1 MVLLLYPIVSQ
12 ANLYGITK
20 KDNQIEFFD
29 KRLEKED
36 LALLES
42 VCLYAQCKWPSKE
55 ETIEDNRTQAF
66 VSYLNKQKHMRFA
79 QKFEIPE
86 WSSSNT
92 SSTNLNEEF
101 LTLQDTTPSDANA
114 LESYQPTKSSEADGT
129 SARNTDIPR

>member
-1 MVLLLYPIVSQ
+1 MKYLMVLLLYPIVSQ

-92 SSTNLNEEF
+92 SSTN
-101 LTLQDTTPSDANA
+101 
-114 LESYQPTKSSEADGT
+114 
-129 SARNTDIPR
+129 